1 MKKDCPT
8 LSRQSES
15 VSFAVVLPVHS
26 LDSAVSNRSNW
37 QFMAIC
43 PVLLPHLKQA
53 SGRGSLCPSSL
64 DEIRGAIRSL
74 HAYNKKL

>member
-26 LDSAVSNRSNW
+26 LDS
-37 QFMAIC
+37 
-43 PVLLPHLKQA
+43 VLSAFEAKGSFIAQTPALPHL
-53 SGRGSLCPSSL
+53 R
-64 DEIRGAIRSL
+64 
-74 HAYNKKL
+74 KL

>member
-26 LDSAVSNRSNW
+26 LDSVLSAI
-37 QFMAIC
+37 MA
-43 PVLLPHLKQA
+43 K
-53 SGRGSLCPSSL
+53 GS
-64 DEIRGAIRSL
+64 
-74 HAYNKKL
+74 